1 MIWLA
6 WRLHRTQLLTI
17 LGLVVTGAATLL
29 YLRTGVLSYITENDL
44 SGCVNLPAR
53 PESCLAR
60 TRAFQAEYSDLT
72 KYAQAAFLL
81 IPVIL
86 GVFCGGPLFAREL
99 EQGTHVFALTQSV
112 SRTRWFL
119 VKIAVALLPAIV
131 AAGILTAALWSFIS
145 AQGYVGVRGQSLFEA
160 LTFDTSGIVPAAYT
174 AFAVAV
180 GIALGIAGRHTVTAM
195 AGTLGAFTVVRF
207 AAETARP
214 SWLDAL
220 PTKRVVTPINAA
232 GGYSPDAKIVHTGY
246 LTADGKVLADDGA
259 LTACF
264 EQAQANGDPT
274 TCYSKLG
281 VTQQYHDVLDGGHYW
296 TAQLIESALF
306 VGVAAA
312 VLCVGI
318 LLLRKRSL

>member
-6 WRLHRTQLLTI
+6 WRLHRTQLLII
-17 LGLVVTGAATLL
+17 LGLVVAGVATLL
-29 YLRTGVLSYITENDL
+29 SLRAGVLSYIAEHDL
-44 SGCVNLPAR
+44 SGCVNLPER
-53 PESCLAR
+53 PESCQAG
-60 TRAFQAEYSDLT
+60 TRALQEEYNDLT

-119 VKIAVALLPAIV
+119 VKIAVALLPAIA

-145 AQGYVGVRGQSLFEA
+145 AQGYVGVRGQGLFEP
-160 LTFDTSGIVPAAYT
+160 LTFDTSGIVPAAYSV
-174 AFAVAV
+174 FAVAV
-180 GIALGIAGRHTVTAM
+180 GIVLGIISRHTVTAM
-195 AGTLGAFTVVRF
+195 AGTLGVYTVVRL

-220 PTKRVVTPINAA
+220 PTTREVSPINTDS
-232 GGYSPDAKIVHTGY
+232 GISPDARIVQSGY
-246 LTADGKVLADDGA
+246 LTADGKVLSDDGP

-264 EQAQANGDPT
+264 EQTRANGDPT

-281 VTQQYHDVLDGGHYW
+281 LTQQYHDVLDGGHYW
-296 TAQLIESALF
+296 TAQLIETALF
-306 VGVAAA
+306 VGVAAV